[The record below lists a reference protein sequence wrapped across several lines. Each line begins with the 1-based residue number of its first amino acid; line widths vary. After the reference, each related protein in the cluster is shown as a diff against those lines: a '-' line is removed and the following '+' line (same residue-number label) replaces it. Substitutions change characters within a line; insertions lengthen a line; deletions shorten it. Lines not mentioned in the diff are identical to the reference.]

1 MPIDLMQAG
10 RVLLHDLFFRLRTLM
25 RRPAAESELD
35 EELRFHLERQ
45 IEKYV
50 KSGMSEAE
58 AIRRARLEFGG
69 LDQVKNECR
78 EARGLSFIE
87 TLVQDLHYSAR
98 TLLHSPAF
106 TACAVLTLAL
116 GIGANT
122 AIFSVVNTVL
132 LNPLPYPNPQELLAA
147 RQNESLANLKDM
159 QRQTHSFASSGGI
172 NITPLDFTGNGEPVR
187 VHGAYVDAGLL
198 ATLGVQPMLGR
209 WISAEE
215 DVKGGARNV
224 VLSYPF
230 WRDFLAADPN
240 VLGRAIRLS
249 DETYTVIG
257 VMPRNF
263 TLPREL
269 ADVFVSLWAG
279 YPDAAPERGVHFM
292 HTYWRLKPAATLAQ
306 AQAEITES
314 DHRLAEDFPDTERER
329 GTVLM
334 PLHEFL
340 VGNVR
345 PALLILFGA
354 VGLVLLIAC
363 ANFAML
369 LMARAVARQRELMIR
384 ASLGAGNG
392 RLIRQRL
399 TESTLLA
406 LLGGAAGLVA
416 ATAGTTLLLALK
428 PAELRRLDAIPMD
441 VRVFLFVFVISL
453 LTGLLFGLLPAWS
466 ASRGDIAEA
475 LRENQR
481 TTATGVSRSPLRS
494 FLVTGELALA
504 LILLA
509 GAGLLIKGFLR
520 LRSVDPGFNPA
531 NVITMYLQLPGTR
544 YPKIPLQTNFRR
556 ELLARINAFPGVE
569 AAMISDLPLAGN
581 FVGHRV
587 LVDGQPPPATGSEP
601 LVQTLSVMG
610 NYFGVMQIPIRAGRD
625 FSAMDREG
633 QPRVAIVNETF
644 ARQLLPGQNVIGTRI
659 DWARSNEPHQWMT
672 IVGLAGD
679 VKHSG
684 LNQPVDPAVY
694 APFSQ
699 NDEAWRKF
707 MTLVIRTRVPA
718 ASLVEDVKKQVWS
731 LDSQIPIS
739 SIQSMD
745 DLLAV
750 SVAQERFNMLLL
762 ACFAALAVTLAA
774 VGIYGMVAYRVN
786 QRTQEIGVYM
796 ALGAQ
801 HRDVL
806 RLVMKDG
813 VKLGLLGIALGLA
826 GALALTR
833 VMVRLLFE
841 VKPGD
846 PATLI
851 GVAVL
856 LAAVAMLA
864 CYIPAR
870 RALSIHPM
878 TALRRE

>member
-1 MPIDLMQAG
+1 
-10 RVLLHDLFFRLRTLM
+10 M
-25 RRPAAESELD
+25 RHPAVENELD
-35 EELRFHLERQ
+35 DELRFHLERQ
-45 IEKYV
+45 IDKYV
-50 KSGMSEAE
+50 RSGMSEAE
-58 AIRRARLEFGG
+58 ALRRARLEFGG

-78 EARGLSFIE
+78 EARGVSFVE
-87 TLVQDLHYSAR
+87 TLAQDLHYSAR

-106 TACAVLTLAL
+106 TASAVLTLAL

-132 LNPLPYPNPQELLAA
+132 LSPLPYPNSQELLAA

-159 QRQTHSFASSGGI
+159 QRQTHSFASSGGV
-172 NITPLDFTGNGEPVR
+172 NITPMDFTGNGEPVR
-187 VHGAYVDAGLL
+187 AHAAYVDAGLL
-198 ATLGVQPMLGR
+198 PTLGVQPMLGR
-209 WISAEE
+209 WILASE
-215 DVKGGARNV
+215 DVKGGPRNV
-224 VLSYPF
+224 LVSYPF
-230 WRDFLAADPN
+230 WRDFLGGDPH

-249 DETYTVIG
+249 DKSYTVIG

-279 YPDAAPERGVHFM
+279 YPEAAPERGVHFM
-292 HTYWRLKPAATLAQ
+292 HTYWRLKPGVSLAQ
-306 AQAEITES
+306 AQAEIAEA
-314 DHRLAEDFPDTERER
+314 DHRLAEEFPDTERER
-329 GTVLM
+329 GTLLM
-334 PLHEFL
+334 PLHERL

-384 ASLGAGNG
+384 ASLGARNG

-406 LLGGAAGLVA
+406 LAGGAAGLMA
-416 ATAGTTLLLALK
+416 AKAGTTLLLALK
-428 PAELRRLDAIPMD
+428 PAELRRFDAIPMD
-441 VRVFLFVFVISL
+441 ARVFLFVFAISL

-466 ASRGDIAEA
+466 ACRGDIAEA
-475 LRENQR
+475 LRENAR

-494 FLVTGELALA
+494 LLVTAEFALA

-509 GAGLLIKGFLR
+509 GAGLLIRGFLR

-544 YPKIPLQTNFRR
+544 YPQIPLQTNFRR
-556 ELLARINAFPGVE
+556 ELLSRINEFPGVE

-581 FVGHRV
+581 YVAHRV
-587 LVDGQPPPATGSEP
+587 LIDGHSMPAVGAEP
-601 LVQTLSVMG
+601 EVQTLSVMG
-610 NYFGVMQIPIRAGRD
+610 DYFGVMQIPIRVGHD

-633 QPRVAIVNETF
+633 QPRVAIVNEAF
-644 ARQLLPGQNVIGTRI
+644 VRQLLPGQNPIGLRI
-659 DWARSNEPHQWMT
+659 DWARSNPHEWMT
-672 IVGLAGD
+672 IIGVAGD

-707 MTLVIRTRVPA
+707 MTLVIRTRVPVA
-718 ASLVEDVKKQVWS
+718 GLVEDVKKQVWN
-731 LDSQIPIS
+731 LDSQIALS

-750 SVAQERFNMLLL
+750 SVAQQRFNMLLL
-762 ACFAALAVTLAA
+762 GSFAVLAVALAG

-786 QRTQEIGVYM
+786 QRTHEIGVYM

-813 VKLGLLGIALGLA
+813 VKLSLLGIVLGLA
-826 GALALTR
+826 GAIALTR
-833 VMVRLLFE
+833 VMVSVLFE
-841 VKPGD
+841 VKPTD

-851 GVAVL
+851 GVALL
-856 LAAVAMLA
+856 LAAVAILA
-864 CYIPAR
+864 GYIPAR

>member
-1 MPIDLMQAG
+1 M
-10 RVLLHDLFFRLRTLM
+10 LLHDLLFRLRTLM
-25 RRPAAESELD
+25 RRPAAENELD
-35 EELRFHLERQ
+35 DELRFHLERQ
-45 IEKYV
+45 TEKYMR
-50 KSGMSEAE
+50 SGMTEAE
-58 AIRRARLEFGG
+58 AVRRVRLEFGG

-78 EARGLSFIE
+78 EARGVSFVE
-87 TLVQDLHYSAR
+87 SLVQDLHYAAR

-122 AIFSVVNTVL
+122 AIFSIVNRVL
-132 LNPLPYPNPQELLAA
+132 LNPLPYRNSQELLAA
-147 RQNESLANLKDM
+147 RQNDSLPNLEDM
-159 QRQTHSFASSGGI
+159 QRETKSFASSGGI
-172 NITPLDFTGNGEPVR
+172 NIEPMDFTGKGEPVR
-187 VHGAYVDAGLL
+187 VHGAYVDAGLFV
-198 ATLGVQPMLGR
+198 TLGIQPMLGR
-209 WISAEE
+209 WISADE
-215 DVKGGARNV
+215 DVKGGPRNA
-224 VLSYPF
+224 VLSYSF
-230 WRDFLAADPN
+230 WRDFMGADPN

-249 DETYTVIG
+249 DDSYTVIG
-257 VMPRNF
+257 VMPRDF
-263 TLPREL
+263 TLPKEL
-269 ADVFVSLWAG
+269 ADVFVSLWVA
-279 YPDAAPERGVHFM
+279 YPDAAAERDVHFM
-292 HTYWRLKPAATLAQ
+292 HTYWRLKPGVPLAE
-306 AQAEITES
+306 AQAEIAQV
-314 DHRLAEDFPDTERER
+314 DHRLAEAFPDSEKER
-329 GTVLM
+329 GTVLI
-334 PLHEFL
+334 PLHEWL

-384 ASLGAGNG
+384 ASLGARSS

-406 LLGGAAGLVA
+406 LVGGAAGLMA
-416 ATAGTTLLLALK
+416 AKVGTTLLLALK
-428 PAELRRLDAIPMD
+428 PAELHRLDAIPMD
-441 VRVFLFVFVISL
+441 ARVFLFVFAISL

-466 ASRGDIAEA
+466 ASRGDLTEA
-475 LRENQR
+475 LRENAR
-481 TTATGVSRSPLRS
+481 TAATGVSRSPLRS

-520 LRSVDPGFNPA
+520 LRSVDPGFSPA
-531 NVITMYLQLPGTR
+531 NVITMYLQLPETR
-544 YPKIPLQTNFRR
+544 YPQFSEQTNFRR
-556 ELLARINAFPGVE
+556 ELLARINSFPGVE
-569 AAMISDLPLAGN
+569 AAMITDLPLAGN
-581 FVGHRV
+581 YVGHRV
-587 LVDGQPPPATGSEP
+587 VINGRPMPAVGAEP
-601 LVQTLSVMG
+601 EVQTLSVMG
-610 NYFGVMQIPIRAGRD
+610 DYFGVMQIPVRAGRD
-625 FSAMDREG
+625 FSAMDRER

-644 ARQLLPGQNVIGTRI
+644 VRQLLPGQSPIGIRI
-659 DWARSNEPHQWMT
+659 DWAGNEPHEWMT
-672 IVGLAGD
+672 IIGVAGD

-707 MTLVIRTRVPA
+707 MTLAIRTRVPVA
-718 ASLVEDVKKQVWS
+718 GLVEDVKNQVWS
-731 LDSQIPIS
+731 LDSQIPVS
-739 SIQSMD
+739 GIQSMD

-762 ACFAALAVTLAA
+762 ASFAALAVALAG

-786 QRTQEIGVYM
+786 QRTHEIGVYM

-806 RLVMKDG
+806 RLVMKDV
-813 VKLGLLGIALGLA
+813 VKLGLLGIVLGLA
-826 GALALTR
+826 GAMAVTR
-833 VMVRLLFE
+833 LMVSVLFE
-841 VKPGD
+841 VKPTD

-851 GVAVL
+851 GVALL

-870 RALSIHPM
+870 RALRIHPM

>member
-1 MPIDLMQAG
+1 
-10 RVLLHDLFFRLRTLM
+10 M
-25 RRPAAESELD
+25 RRPAAENELND
-35 EELRFHLERQ
+35 ELRFHLERQ
-45 IEKYV
+45 TDKYV
-50 KSGMSEAE
+50 RSGMSHTEAL
-58 AIRRARLEFGG
+58 RRARLEFGG

-78 EARGLSFIE
+78 EARGVSFVE

-106 TACAVLTLAL
+106 TTCAVLTLAL

-122 AIFSVVNTVL
+122 AIFSVVNRVL

-147 RQNESLANLKDM
+147 RQNDSLPNLKDI
-159 QRQTHSFASSGGI
+159 QRQTSAFASSGGI
-172 NITPLDFTGNGEPVR
+172 NIAPMDFTGNGEPVR
-187 VHGAYVDAGLL
+187 VHAASVDAGLL

-209 WISAEE
+209 WIAADE
-215 DVKGGARNV
+215 DVKGGPRNV

-230 WRDFLAADPN
+230 WRDFLGADPH

-249 DETYTVIG
+249 DKTYTVIG

-279 YPDAAPERGVHFM
+279 YPEDAPDRDVHSM
-292 HTYWRLKPAATLAQ
+292 HTYWRLKPGVPLAQ
-306 AQAEITES
+306 AQAEIAQA
-314 DHRLAEDFPDTERER
+314 DHRLAEAFPDTERKR
-329 GTVLM
+329 ATVLM
-334 PLHEFL
+334 PLQEWL
-340 VGNVR
+340 VGDVR

-369 LMARAVARQRELMIR
+369 LMARAVTRQRELMIR
-384 ASLGAGNG
+384 ASLGARNG

-406 LLGGAAGLVA
+406 LVGGAAGLMA
-416 ATAGTTLLLALK
+416 AKAGTTLLLALR

-441 VRVFLFVFVISL
+441 ARVFLFVFAISL

-475 LRENQR
+475 LRENAR

-494 FLVTGELALA
+494 FLVTAELAMA

-544 YPKIPLQTNFRR
+544 YPQIPLQTNFRR
-556 ELLARINAFPGVE
+556 ELLGRINSFPGVE
-569 AAMISDLPLAGN
+569 AAMITDLPLAGN
-581 FVGHRV
+581 YVGHRV
-587 LVDGQPPPATGSEP
+587 VIDRQPTRVVGTEP
-601 LVQTLSVMG
+601 EVQTLSVMG
-610 NYFGVMQIPIRAGRD
+610 NYFGVMQIPLRSGRD
-625 FSAMDREG
+625 FCTMDREQ
-633 QPRVAIVNETF
+633 QPRVAIVNEAF
-644 ARQLLPGQNVIGTRI
+644 VRQLLPGQNPIGTRI
-659 DWARSNEPHQWMT
+659 DWAGNEPHEWMT
-672 IVGLAGD
+672 IVGVAGD

-694 APFSQ
+694 SPFSQ

-707 MTLVIRTRVPA
+707 MTLVIRTRV
-718 ASLVEDVKKQVWS
+718 SVGGLVEDVKKQVWS
-731 LDSQIPIS
+731 LDKQIPLS
-739 SIQSMD
+739 GIQSMD

-750 SVAQERFNMLLL
+750 SVAQQRFNMLLL
-762 ACFAALAVTLAA
+762 GIFAALAVALAG

-786 QRTQEIGVYM
+786 QRTHEIGVYM

-813 VKLGLLGIALGLA
+813 VKLGLLGIVLGLA
-826 GALALTR
+826 GAIALTR
-833 VMVRLLFE
+833 VMVSLLFE
-841 VKPGD
+841 VKPTD

-851 GVAVL
+851 GVALL

>member
-1 MPIDLMQAG
+1 
-10 RVLLHDLFFRLRTLM
+10 M
-25 RRPAAESELD
+25 RHPAVENELD
-35 EELRFHLERQ
+35 DELRFHLERET
-45 IEKYV
+45 EKYV

-58 AIRRARLEFGG
+58 ALRRARLEFGG

-78 EARGLSFIE
+78 EARGVSFIE

-132 LNPLPYPNPQELLAA
+132 LNPLPYPNPQELVAA
-147 RQNESLANLKDM
+147 RPNDSLPNLKDM
-159 QRQTHSFASSGGI
+159 QRQTNAFASSGGV
-172 NITPLDFTGNGEPVR
+172 NISPMDFTGNGEPAR
-187 VHGAYVDAGLL
+187 VHAAWVDGSLF
-198 ATLGVQPMLGR
+198 ATLGVKPMLGR
-209 WISAEE
+209 WISTDE
-215 DVKGGARNV
+215 DVKGGPRNV

-230 WRDFLAADPN
+230 WRDFLGSDPH
-240 VLGRAIRLS
+240 VLGKAIRLS
-249 DETYTVIG
+249 DNSYTVIG

-269 ADVFVSLWAG
+269 ADVFLALWAG
-279 YPDAAPERGVHFM
+279 YPEAAPERDVHFM
-292 HTYWRLKPAATLAQ
+292 HTYWRLKPGVPLAQ
-306 AQAEITES
+306 AQSEITQA
-314 DHRLAEDFPDTERER
+314 DHRLAEAFPDTERER
-329 GTVLM
+329 GTLLI
-334 PLHEFL
+334 PLQEWL

-369 LMARAVARQRELMIR
+369 LMARAAARQRELMIR
-384 ASLGAGNG
+384 ASLGARNG

-406 LLGGAAGLVA
+406 LVGGAVGLLA
-416 ATAGTTLLLALK
+416 AKAGTTFLLALR
-428 PAELRRLDAIPMD
+428 PAELRRLDAVQMD
-441 VRVFLFVFVISL
+441 VRVFLFVFAVSL

-466 ASRGDIAEA
+466 ASRGDMAEA
-475 LRENQR
+475 LRENAR
-481 TTATGVSRSPLRS
+481 TAATGVSRSPLRS
-494 FLVTGELALA
+494 FLVTAELALA

-544 YPKIPLQTNFRR
+544 YPQIPMQTNFRR
-556 ELLARINAFPGVE
+556 ELLARINAFPGVG
-569 AAMISDLPLAGN
+569 AAMITDLPLAGN
-581 FVGHRV
+581 YVGHRV
-587 LVDGQPPPATGSEP
+587 VIDGQPIPAVGAEP
-601 LVQTLSVMG
+601 MVQTLSVMG
-610 NYFGVMQIPIRAGRD
+610 SYFGVMQIPVRAGRD
-625 FSAMDREG
+625 FSATDREG

-644 ARQLLPGQNVIGTRI
+644 ARQLLPGQDPIGLRI
-659 DWARSNEPHQWMT
+659 DWAGNKPHEWMT
-672 IVGLAGD
+672 IIGVTGD

-707 MTLVIRTRVPA
+707 MTLVVRTRGPE

-731 LDSQIPIS
+731 LDSQIPVS
-739 SIQSMD
+739 GIQSMD
-745 DLLAV
+745 DLLAL

-762 ACFAALAVTLAA
+762 GIFAALAVALAA

-786 QRTQEIGVYM
+786 QRTHEIGVYM

-813 VKLGLLGIALGLA
+813 LKLGLLGIVLGLG
-826 GALALTR
+826 GAIALTR
-833 VMVRLLFE
+833 AMVSLLFE
-841 VKPGD
+841 VKPTD

-851 GVAVL
+851 AVALL
-856 LAAVAMLA
+856 LASVAMLA

>member
-1 MPIDLMQAG
+1 M
-10 RVLLHDLFFRLRTLM
+10 LLHDLIFRLRSLM
-25 RRPAAESELD
+25 RHSAAENEL
-35 EELRFHLERQ
+35 ENELRFHLERQ
-45 IEKYV
+45 ADKYV
-50 KSGMSEAE
+50 KSGMSQAE
-58 AIRRARLEFGG
+58 AMRRARLEFGG

-78 EARGLSFIE
+78 EVRGVSLAE

-122 AIFSVVNTVL
+122 AIFSVVNQVL
-132 LNPLPYPNPQELLAA
+132 LNPLPYPNPEELLAA
-147 RQNESLANLKDM
+147 RKNDSLPNLQDI
-159 QRQTHSFASSGGI
+159 QRQTNSFASSGGI
-172 NITPLDFTGNGEPVR
+172 NITPMDFSGTGEPVR
-187 VHGAYVDAGLL
+187 VHGAYVDAGLF
-198 ATLGVQPMLGR
+198 ATLGVRPMLGR
-209 WISAEE
+209 LISAEE
-215 DVKGGARNV
+215 DVKGGPKNV

-230 WRDFLAADPN
+230 WRDFLGSDPH
-240 VLGRAIRLS
+240 VLGKAIWLS
-249 DETYTVIG
+249 DSSYTVIG
-257 VMPRNF
+257 VMPKDF
-263 TLPREL
+263 TLPKEV
-269 ADVFVSLWAG
+269 ADVFVSLWVA
-279 YPDAAPERGVHFM
+279 YPDAAAERDVHFM
-292 HTYWRLKPAATLAQ
+292 HTYWRLQPGVRLAQ
-306 AQAEITES
+306 AQAEIARVDHWLSQEFPQTEK
-314 DHRLAEDFPDTERER
+314 ERS
-329 GTVLM
+329 TILI
-334 PLHEFL
+334 PLHDWL
-340 VGNVR
+340 VGDVR

-354 VGLVLLIAC
+354 VGLVLVIAC

-384 ASLGAGNG
+384 ASLGARNG

-406 LLGGAAGLVA
+406 LVGGAAGLLA
-416 ATAGTTLLLALK
+416 AKAGTTLLLALK
-428 PAELRRLDAIPMD
+428 PVELRLFGAIHMNA
-441 VRVFLFVFVISL
+441 RVFIFVFAVSL
-453 LTGLLFGLLPAWS
+453 VTGLLFGLLPAWS
-466 ASRGDIAEA
+466 ASRDDIAEA
-475 LRENQR
+475 LRENAR
-481 TTATGVSRSPLRS
+481 TTATRVTRSPLRS
-494 FLVTGELALA
+494 VLVTAELALA

-544 YPKIPLQTNFRR
+544 YPHIPMQTNFRR
-556 ELLARINAFPGVE
+556 ELLARINALPGVE
-569 AAMISDLPLAGN
+569 AAMVSDLPLAGN
-581 FVGHRV
+581 YVGHRV
-587 LVDGQPPPATGSEP
+587 VVDGQATRAEGTEP

-610 NYFGVMQIPIRAGRD
+610 EYFGVMQIPIRNGRD
-625 FSAMDREG
+625 FAAMDREG
-633 QPRVAIVNETF
+633 QPRVAIVNEEF
-644 ARQLLPGQNVIGTRI
+644 VRELLPGQNPIGTRI
-659 DWARSNEPHQWMT
+659 DWARSNEPHEWMT
-672 IVGLAGD
+672 VIGVAGD

-707 MTLVIRTRVPA
+707 MTLVIRTRLPEAGV
-718 ASLVEDVKKQVWS
+718 VEDVKKQVWS
-731 LDSQIPIS
+731 LDSQIPVS

-750 SVAQERFNMLLL
+750 SVAQQRFNMLLL
-762 ACFAALAVTLAA
+762 GSFAALAVALAG

-786 QRTQEIGVYM
+786 QRTHEIGVYM

-813 VKLGLLGIALGLA
+813 VKLGLLGIVLGLA
-826 GALALTR
+826 GATALTR
-833 VMVRLLFE
+833 AMVSVLFE
-841 VKPGD
+841 VKPTD

>member
-1 MPIDLMQAG
+1 M
-10 RVLLHDLFFRLRTLM
+10 LLHDLLFRLRTLM
-25 RRPAAESELD
+25 RRRATENELED
-35 EELRFHLERQ
+35 ELRFHLERQ
-45 IEKYV
+45 TDKYV
-50 KSGMSEAE
+50 RSGMSEAE
-58 AIRRARLEFGG
+58 AVRRARLEFGG

-78 EARGLSFIE
+78 EARGVSFVE
-87 TLVQDLHYSAR
+87 SLAQDLHYAAR
-98 TLLHSPAF
+98 TLLHSPGF

-132 LNPLPYPNPQELLAA
+132 LNPLPYRNPQELLAA
-147 RQNESLANLKDM
+147 RPNDSLANLEDI
-159 QRQTHSFASSGGI
+159 QRQTNSFVSSGGV
-172 NITPLDFTGNGEPVR
+172 NIEPMDFTGNGEPVR
-187 VHGAYVDAGLL
+187 VHGAYVDAGLF
-198 ATLGVQPMLGR
+198 ATLGIQPMLGR
-209 WISAEE
+209 WISADEG
-215 DVKGGARNV
+215 VKGGPRNV
-224 VLSYPF
+224 VVSYPF
-230 WRDFLAADPN
+230 WRDFLGRDPH
-240 VLGRAIRLS
+240 VLGKAIRLS
-249 DETYTVIG
+249 DNSYTVIG
-257 VMPRNF
+257 VMPKDF
-263 TLPREL
+263 TLPKEL
-269 ADVFVSLWAG
+269 ADVFVSLWVA
-279 YPDAAPERGVHFM
+279 YPDAAAERDVHFM
-292 HTYWRLKPAATLAQ
+292 HTYWRLKPGVPLAQ
-306 AQAEITES
+306 ARAEIAQA
-314 DHRLAEDFPDTERER
+314 DHRLAETFPDTERER

-334 PLHEFL
+334 PLQEWL
-340 VGNVR
+340 VGDVR
-345 PALLILFGA
+345 SALLILFGA

-369 LMARAVARQRELMIR
+369 LMARAVTRQRELMIR
-384 ASLGAGNG
+384 ASLGARNS

-406 LLGGAAGLVA
+406 LVGGAAGLMA
-416 ATAGTTLLLALK
+416 AKAGTTLLLALR

-441 VRVFLFVFVISL
+441 ARVFVFVFAISL
-453 LTGLLFGLLPAWS
+453 LTGLLFGLMPAWS

-475 LRENQR
+475 LRENAR
-481 TTATGVSRSPLRS
+481 TTATGVSRNALRS
-494 FLVTGELALA
+494 FLVTAELALA

-509 GAGLLIKGFLR
+509 GAGLLIKGFMR
-520 LRSVDPGFNPA
+520 LRSVDPGFNPT

-544 YPKIPLQTNFRR
+544 YPQIPLQTNFRR
-556 ELLARINAFPGVE
+556 ELLSRINAFPGVE
-569 AAMISDLPLAGN
+569 AAMITDLPLAGN
-581 FVGHRV
+581 YVGHRV
-587 LVDGQPPPATGSEP
+587 VVDGQPTPAVGAEP
-601 LVQTLSVMG
+601 EVQTLSVMG
-610 NYFGVMQIPIRAGRD
+610 KYFGVMQIPIRSGRD

-644 ARQLLPGQNVIGTRI
+644 VRQLLPGQNAIGTRI
-659 DWARSNEPHQWMT
+659 DWARSNEPHEWMT
-672 IVGLAGD
+672 IVGVAGD

-707 MTLVIRTRVPA
+707 MTLVIRTRVPVA
-718 ASLVEDVKKQVWS
+718 GLVEDVKKQVWS
-731 LDSQIPIS
+731 LDSQIPVS

-750 SVAQERFNMLLL
+750 SVAQQRFNMLLL
-762 ACFAALAVTLAA
+762 GSFAALAVALAG

-786 QRTQEIGVYM
+786 QRTHEIGVYM

-813 VKLGLLGIALGLA
+813 VKLGLLGILFGLA
-826 GALALTR
+826 GAIALTR
-833 VMVRLLFE
+833 VMVSLLFE
-841 VKPGD
+841 VKPTD

-851 GVAVL
+851 GVALL

>member
-1 MPIDLMQAG
+1 
-10 RVLLHDLFFRLRTLM
+10 VLLHDLLFRLRTLM
-25 RRPAAESELD
+25 RHSAAENELD
-35 EELRFHLERQ
+35 DELRFHLER
-45 IEKYV
+45 ETDKYV
-50 KSGMSEAE
+50 RSGMSEAE
-58 AIRRARLEFGG
+58 AVRRARLEFGG

-78 EARGLSFIE
+78 EARGVSFVE

-122 AIFSVVNTVL
+122 AIFSVVNRVL

-147 RQNESLANLKDM
+147 RHNDSLPNLKDI
-159 QRQTHSFASSGGI
+159 QRQTNSFASSGGI
-172 NITPLDFTGNGEPVR
+172 NIEPMDFTGNGEPVR
-187 VHGAYVDAGLL
+187 VHAAYVDAGLF

-209 WISAEE
+209 WISADE
-215 DVKGGARNV
+215 DVKGGPRNV
-224 VLSYPF
+224 VVSYPF
-230 WRDFLAADPN
+230 WRDFLGGDPY
-240 VLGRAIRLS
+240 VLGKAIRLS
-249 DETYTVIG
+249 DNSYTVIG
-257 VMPRNF
+257 VMPRGF

-269 ADVFVSLWAG
+269 ADVFVSLWVA
-279 YPDAAPERGVHFM
+279 YPGAAPERGVHFM
-292 HTYWRLKPAATLAQ
+292 HTYWRLKPGVPLAQ
-306 AQAEITES
+306 AQAEIAQA
-314 DHRLAEDFPDTERER
+314 DHRLAEEFPDTEKER
-329 GTVLM
+329 GTLLI
-334 PLHEFL
+334 PLHEWL
-340 VGNVR
+340 VGDVR
-345 PALLILFGA
+345 SALLILFGA

-384 ASLGAGNG
+384 ASLGARNR

-406 LLGGAAGLVA
+406 LVGGATGLMVA
-416 ATAGTTLLLALK
+416 KASTTLLLALK
-428 PAELRRLDAIPMD
+428 PAELRSFGAIHMDA
-441 VRVFLFVFVISL
+441 RVFMFVFAISL

-475 LRENQR
+475 LRENAR
-481 TTATGVSRSPLRS
+481 STTSTGLSRNLLRS
-494 FLVTGELALA
+494 FLVTAELALA

-509 GAGLLIKGFLR
+509 GAGLMIKGFLR

-544 YPKIPLQTNFRR
+544 YPRIPLQTNFRR
-556 ELLARINAFPGVE
+556 ELLARINSFPGVE
-569 AAMISDLPLAGN
+569 AAMITDLPLAGN
-581 FVGHRV
+581 YVDHRV
-587 LVDGQPPPATGSEP
+587 VIDGRQTPAVGTEP
-601 LVQTLSVMG
+601 EVQTLSVMG
-610 NYFGVMQIPIRAGRD
+610 NYFGVMQIPIRSGRD
-625 FSAMDREG
+625 FRAMDREQ
-633 QPRVAIVNETF
+633 QPRVAIVNEAF
-644 ARQLLPGQNVIGTRI
+644 VRQLLPGQNPIGTRI
-659 DWARSNEPHQWMT
+659 DWARSNEPHEWMT
-672 IVGLAGD
+672 IIGLAGD

-699 NDEAWRKF
+699 NDEAWRKW
-707 MTLVIRTRVPA
+707 MTLVLRTRVPIA
-718 ASLVEDVKKQVWS
+718 GLVEDVKKQVWS
-731 LDSQIPIS
+731 LDSQIPVS
-739 SIQSMD
+739 GIQSMD

-762 ACFAALAVTLAA
+762 GSFAALAVALAG

-786 QRTQEIGVYM
+786 QRTHEIGVYV

-801 HRDVL
+801 HRHVL

-813 VKLGLLGIALGLA
+813 VKLGLLGIVLGLA
-826 GALALTR
+826 GAIALTR
-833 VMVRLLFE
+833 VMVSLLFE
-841 VKPGD
+841 VNPTD

-851 GVAVL
+851 GVALL

>member
-1 MPIDLMQAG
+1 MS
-10 RVLLHDLFFRLRTLM
+10 LHDLLFRLRSLM
-25 RRPAAESELD
+25 RHPAAENELND
-35 EELRFHLERQ
+35 ELRFHLERLTD
-45 IEKYV
+45 KYV
-50 KSGMSEAE
+50 RSGMSESE
-58 AIRRARLEFGG
+58 ALRRARLEFGG

-78 EARGLSFIE
+78 QARGVSFVE
-87 TLVQDLHYSAR
+87 SLVQDLHYSAR

-147 RQNESLANLKDM
+147 RQNDSLANLKDV
-159 QRQTHSFASSGGI
+159 QRQTHSCASSGGV
-172 NITPLDFTGNGEPVR
+172 NISPMDFTGNGEPVR
-187 VHGAYVDAGLL
+187 VHGAWVDGGLFP
-198 ATLGVQPMLGR
+198 TLGVQPMLGH
-209 WISAEE
+209 WISADE
-215 DVKGGARNV
+215 DVKGGPPNV

-230 WRDFLAADPN
+230 WRDFLGGDPH

-249 DETYTVIG
+249 DKTYTIIG

-269 ADVFVSLWAG
+269 ADVFVSLWAA
-279 YPDAAPERGVHFM
+279 YPEAAPERGVHFM
-292 HTYWRLKPAATLAQ
+292 HTYWRLKRGATLAQ
-306 AQAEITES
+306 AQAEIAQA
-314 DHRLAEDFPDTERER
+314 DQRLAEAFPDTERER
-329 GTVLM
+329 GTILM
-334 PLHEFL
+334 PLHERL
-340 VGNVR
+340 VGDVR

-369 LMARAVARQRELMIR
+369 LMARAVTRQRELMIR
-384 ASLGAGNG
+384 ASLGARNS

-406 LLGGAAGLVA
+406 LVGGAAGLISA
-416 ATAGTTLLLALK
+416 KAGTTLLLALK
-428 PAELRRLDAIPMD
+428 PEELHRLDAIPMD
-441 VRVFLFVFVISL
+441 ARVFLFVFAISL

-475 LRENQR
+475 LRENAR

-494 FLVTGELALA
+494 FLVTAELALA

-544 YPKIPLQTNFRR
+544 YPQIQLQTNFRR
-556 ELLARINAFPGVE
+556 ELLAQINALPRVE
-569 AAMISDLPLAGN
+569 AAMITDLPLAGN
-581 FVGHRV
+581 DVDHRV
-587 LVDGQPPPATGSEP
+587 VIDGQPTVTVGTEP

-610 NYFGVMQIPIRAGRD
+610 DYFDVMRIPVREGRD
-625 FSAMDREG
+625 FSEMDREQ
-633 QPRVAIVNETF
+633 QPRVVIVNEAF
-644 ARQLLPGQNVIGTRI
+644 VRQLLPGQNPIGTRI
-659 DWARSNEPHQWMT
+659 DWARNEAHEWMT
-672 IVGLAGD
+672 IVGVAGD
-679 VKHSG
+679 VKHFG

-694 APFSQ
+694 EPFSQ
-699 NDEAWRKF
+699 NDEAWRKW
-707 MTLVIRTRVPA
+707 MTLVIRTRAPA
-718 ASLVEDVKKQVWS
+718 AALVENVKKQVWS

-750 SVAQERFNMLLL
+750 SVAQQRFNMLLFGI
-762 ACFAALAVTLAA
+762 FAALAVALAG

-786 QRTQEIGVYM
+786 QRTHEIGVYM

-806 RLVMKDG
+806 RMVMKDG
-813 VKLGLLGIALGLA
+813 VKLGLLGIVLGLA

-833 VMVRLLFE
+833 LMVSLLFE
-841 VKPGD
+841 VKPTD

-851 GVAVL
+851 GVALL

>member
-1 MPIDLMQAG
+1 M
-10 RVLLHDLFFRLRTLM
+10 LLHNLLFRLRNLM
-25 RRPAAESELD
+25 RHAATESELD
-35 EELRFHLERQ
+35 DELGFHLEQ
-45 IEKYV
+45 QTDKYV
-50 KSGMSEAE
+50 RSGMSEAE
-58 AIRRARLEFGG
+58 ALRRARLEFGG

-78 EARGLSFIE
+78 EARGVSFVE
-87 TLVQDLHYSAR
+87 SSVQDLHYAAR

-106 TACAVLTLAL
+106 TACSVLTLAL

-147 RQNESLANLKDM
+147 RQNDSLPNLEDI
-159 QRQTHSFASSGGI
+159 QRHTNSFAGSGGV
-172 NITPLDFTGNGEPVR
+172 NISPMDFTGTGEPVR
-187 VHGAYVDAGLL
+187 VHGAYVDAGLF
-198 ATLGVQPMLGR
+198 ATLSVQPMLGR
-209 WISAEE
+209 LISADE
-215 DVKGGARNV
+215 DVKGGPRNV

-230 WRDFLAADPN
+230 WRDSLGSDPH
-240 VLGRAIRLS
+240 VLGKAIRLS
-249 DETYTVIG
+249 DNSYTVIG
-257 VMPRNF
+257 VMRPDF
-263 TLPREL
+263 TLPKEL
-269 ADVFVSLWAG
+269 ADVFVSLWAA
-279 YPDAAPERGVHFM
+279 YPDAASERDVHFM
-292 HTYWRLKPAATLAQ
+292 HTYWRLKPGVPLAQ
-306 AQAEITES
+306 AQAEIAQV
-314 DHRLAEDFPDTERER
+314 DHRLAEEFPDSER
-329 GTVLM
+329 GRGTLLI
-334 PLHEFL
+334 PLHEWL
-340 VGNVR
+340 VGDVR

-369 LMARAVARQRELMIR
+369 LMARAVARQRELVIR
-384 ASLGAGNG
+384 ASLGARNG

-406 LLGGAAGLVA
+406 LIGGAAGLVA
-416 ATAGTTLLLALK
+416 AKVGTTLLLALK

-441 VRVFLFVFVISL
+441 VRVFLFVFAISL

-475 LRENQR
+475 LRENAR
-481 TTATGVSRSPLRS
+481 STATGVSRSPLRS
-494 FLVTGELALA
+494 LLVISELALA

-531 NVITMYLQLPGTR
+531 NVISMYLQLPGTR
-544 YPKIPLQTNFRR
+544 YPQIALQTNFRR
-556 ELLARINAFPGVE
+556 ELLARINAVPALE
-569 AAMISDLPLAGN
+569 AAMITDLPLAGN
-581 FVGHRV
+581 DVDHRIVIDGRLTVAVG
-587 LVDGQPPPATGSEP
+587 AEP
-601 LVQTLSVMG
+601 EVQTLSVMG
-610 NYFGVMQIPIRAGRD
+610 NYFGVMQIPLRSGRD
-625 FSAMDREG
+625 FRAMDREG

-644 ARQLLPGQNVIGTRI
+644 VRQLLPGQDPIGTRI
-659 DWARSNEPHQWMT
+659 DWARSNEPHEWMT
-672 IVGLAGD
+672 IIGVAGD
-679 VKHSG
+679 VKHFG

-707 MTLVIRTRVPA
+707 MTLVIRTRVPVA
-718 ASLVEDVKKQVWS
+718 GLVENVKKQVWS
-731 LDSQIPIS
+731 LDSQIPVS
-739 SIQSMD
+739 GIQFMD

-750 SVAQERFNMLLL
+750 SVAQQRFNMLLL
-762 ACFAALAVTLAA
+762 GSFAVLAVALAG
-774 VGIYGMVAYRVN
+774 VGIYGVVAYRVN
-786 QRTQEIGVYM
+786 QRTHEIGVYI

-813 VKLGLLGIALGLA
+813 VKLGLLGIVLGLA
-826 GALALTR
+826 GAIALTR
-833 VMVRLLFE
+833 VMVSLLFQ
-841 VKPGD
+841 VKPTD
-846 PATLI
+846 PATLT
-851 GVAVL
+851 GGALL

>member
-1 MPIDLMQAG
+1 M
-10 RVLLHDLFFRLRTLM
+10 LHDLLFRLRTLM
-25 RRPAAESELD
+25 RRPAAENELND
-35 EELRFHLERQ
+35 ELRFHIERQ
-45 IEKYV
+45 TDKYV
-50 KSGMSEAE
+50 KSGMSHAE
-58 AIRRARLEFGG
+58 ALRRARLEFGG

-78 EARGLSFIE
+78 EARGVSLVES
-87 TLVQDLHYSAR
+87 LVQDLHYSAR

-122 AIFSVVNTVL
+122 AIFSVVNQVL

-147 RQNESLANLKDM
+147 RENDSLPNLEDI
-159 QRQTHSFASSGGI
+159 QRQTKSFASSGGI
-172 NITPLDFTGNGEPVR
+172 NIEPMDFSGTGEPVR
-187 VHGAYVDAGLL
+187 VHGAYVDVGLFT
-198 ATLGVQPMLGR
+198 TLDAQPVLGR
-209 WISAEE
+209 LISADE
-215 DVKGGARNV
+215 DVKGGPRNV

-230 WRDFLAADPN
+230 WRDFLGSDPH
-240 VLGRAIRLS
+240 VLGKAIRLS
-249 DETYTVIG
+249 DNSYTVIG
-257 VMPRNF
+257 VMPRDF
-263 TLPREL
+263 TLPKEL
-269 ADVFVSLWAG
+269 ADVFVSLWVG
-279 YPDAAPERGVHFM
+279 YPDAAAERDVHFM
-292 HTYWRLKPAATLAQ
+292 HTYWRLKPGVPLAQ
-306 AQAEITES
+306 AQAEIAQV
-314 DHRLAEDFPDTERER
+314 DRRLAEEFPHTEKER
-329 GTVLM
+329 ATLLI
-334 PLHEFL
+334 PLHEWL
-340 VGNVR
+340 VGDVR

-369 LMARAVARQRELMIR
+369 LMVRAVARQRELVIR
-384 ASLGAGNG
+384 ASLGARNR

-406 LLGGAAGLVA
+406 LVGGAAGLIA
-416 ATAGTTLLLALK
+416 AKAGTTLLLALR

-441 VRVFLFVFVISL
+441 ARVFLFVFAISL

-475 LRENQR
+475 LRENAR
-481 TTATGVSRSPLRS
+481 TTTTGVSRSPLRS
-494 FLVTGELALA
+494 FLVTAELALA

-531 NVITMYLQLPGTR
+531 NVITMYLQLPGSR
-544 YPKIPLQTNFRR
+544 YPQIPMQTNFRR

-569 AAMISDLPLAGN
+569 AAMITDLPLAGN
-581 FVGHRV
+581 YVGHRV
-587 LVDGQPPPATGSEP
+587 VVDGQATRAEGTEP
-601 LVQTLSVMG
+601 VVQTLSVMG
-610 NYFGVMQIPIRAGRD
+610 EFFGVMQIPIRNGRD

-633 QPRVAIVNETF
+633 QPRVAIVNEEF
-644 ARQLLPGQNVIGTRI
+644 VRQLLPGQNAIGTRI
-659 DWARSNEPHQWMT
+659 DWTRSSDPHEWMT
-672 IVGLAGD
+672 IIGVAGD

-707 MTLVIRTRVPA
+707 MTLVIRSRVPE

-731 LDSQIPIS
+731 LDSQIPVS
-739 SIQSMD
+739 GIQSMD

-750 SVAQERFNMLLL
+750 SVAQQRFNMLLL
-762 ACFAALAVTLAA
+762 GSFAALAVALAG
-774 VGIYGMVAYRVN
+774 VGIYGMVAYRVT
-786 QRTQEIGVYM
+786 QRTQEIGVYI

-813 VKLGLLGIALGLA
+813 VKLGLLGIVLGLA
-826 GALALTR
+826 GAVALTR
-833 VMVRLLFE
+833 VMVSVLFE
-841 VKPGD
+841 VKPTD

-851 GVAVL
+851 GVALL
-856 LAAVAMLA
+856 LAVVAMLA

>member
-1 MPIDLMQAG
+1 
-10 RVLLHDLFFRLRTLM
+10 VFLHDLFFRLRTLM
-25 RRPAAESELD
+25 RRPAAENELD
-35 EELRFHLERQ
+35 DELRFHLERQ
-45 IEKYV
+45 TAKYV
-50 KSGMSEAE
+50 KSGMSQAE
-58 AIRRARLEFGG
+58 ALRRVRLEFGG

-78 EARGLSFIE
+78 EARGISLLE

-122 AIFSVVNTVL
+122 AIFSVVNAVL
-132 LNPLPYPNPQELLAA
+132 LNPLPYPNPQELLAG

-159 QRQTHSFASSGGI
+159 QRQTSSFASSGGI
-172 NITPLDFTGNGEPVR
+172 NISPMDFTGNGEPVR
-187 VHGAYVDAGLL
+187 VHGAYVDGGFL

-209 WISAEE
+209 WISPDE
-215 DVKGGARNV
+215 DVKGAPANV

-230 WRDFLAADPN
+230 WRDVLGSDPH
-240 VLGRAIRLS
+240 VLGRAVRLS
-249 DETYTVIG
+249 DKTYTVIG
-257 VMPRNF
+257 VMPRDF
-263 TLPREL
+263 SPPREL
-269 ADVFVSLWAG
+269 ADVFITLWAG

-292 HTYWRLKPAATLAQ
+292 HTYWRLKPGVRLAQ
-306 AQAEITES
+306 AQAEIEQA
-314 DHRLAEDFPDTERER
+314 DHRLAEQFPDTERER
-329 GTVLM
+329 GTVLI
-334 PLHEFL
+334 PLRELL

-345 PALLILFGA
+345 PALLVLFGA

-369 LMARAVARQRELMIR
+369 LMARGVARQRELMIR
-384 ASLGAGNG
+384 ASLGARNG

-406 LLGGAAGLVA
+406 LAGGAVGLVA
-416 ATAGTTLLLALK
+416 AKTGTTLLLALK
-428 PAELRRLDAIPMD
+428 PAELRRLDAITMD
-441 VRVFLFVFVISL
+441 ARVFIFVFAISL

-475 LRENQR
+475 LRENAR

-494 FLVTGELALA
+494 FLVTAELALA

-531 NVITMYLQLPGTR
+531 NVTTMYLQLPGTR
-544 YPKIPLQTNFRR
+544 YPKIPMQNNFRQ
-556 ELLARINAFPGVE
+556 ELLERINAFPGVE
-569 AAMISDLPLAGN
+569 AAMITDLPLAGN
-581 FVGHRV
+581 YVAHRV
-587 LVDGQPPPATGSEP
+587 VVDGQPPPAVGAEP
-601 LVQTLSVMG
+601 LVQVLSVMG
-610 NYFGVMQIPIRAGRD
+610 DYFGVMQIPVRAGRD
-625 FSAMDREG
+625 FTVMDREG
-633 QPRVAIVNETF
+633 QPRVAIVNETLV
-644 ARQLLPGQNVIGTRI
+644 RQLLPGQNPIGRRI
-659 DWARSNEPHQWMT
+659 NWARADDPNDWMT
-672 IVGLAGD
+672 IVGVVGD

-684 LNQPVDPAVY
+684 LNQPVDPALY
-694 APFSQ
+694 SPFSQ
-699 NDEAWRKF
+699 NDEAWRKW
-707 MTLVIRTRVPA
+707 MTLVMRTRLPEA
-718 ASLVEDVKKQVWS
+718 RLVEDVKKQVWS
-731 LDSQIPIS
+731 LDNQIPIS
-739 SIQSMD
+739 DIQSMD

-750 SVAQERFNMLLL
+750 SVAQQRFYMLLL
-762 ACFAALAVTLAA
+762 GSFAALAVALAG

-786 QRTQEIGVYM
+786 QRTHEIGVYM

-806 RLVMKDG
+806 RLVMADG
-813 VKLGLLGIALGLA
+813 VRLALLGIILGLA

-833 VMVRLLFE
+833 VMVSLLFD
-841 VKPGD
+841 VKPTD

-851 GVAVL
+851 GVAML
-856 LAAVAMLA
+856 LAAVATLA

>member
-1 MPIDLMQAG
+1 MS
-10 RVLLHDLFFRLRTLM
+10 LHDLLFRLRTLM
-25 RRPAAESELD
+25 RRPAAENELD
-35 EELRFHLERQ
+35 DELRFHIERQ
-45 IEKYV
+45 TDKYV
-50 KSGMSEAE
+50 KSGMSAAE
-58 AIRRARLEFGG
+58 ALRRARLEFGG
-69 LDQVKNECR
+69 VDQVKNECR
-78 EARGLSFIE
+78 EARGLSFVE

-122 AIFSVVNTVL
+122 AIFSVVNAVL
-132 LNPLPYPNPQELLAA
+132 LNPLPYPNPQQLLAA
-147 RQNESLANLKDM
+147 RQNDALANLKDV
-159 QRQTHSFASSGGI
+159 QRQTHSFTSSGGV
-172 NITPLDFTGNGEPVR
+172 NISPMDFSGNGEPVR
-187 VHGAYVDAGLL
+187 VLGAWVDRGLF

-224 VLSYPF
+224 VLSYLF
-230 WRDFLAADPN
+230 WRDFLGADPH
-240 VLGRAIRLS
+240 VLGKAIRLS
-249 DETYTVIG
+249 DQTYTVIG
-257 VMPRNF
+257 VMPRTF
-263 TLPREL
+263 ALPREP
-269 ADVFVSLWAG
+269 ADVFVSLWAA
-279 YPDAAPERGVHFM
+279 YPEAAPERGVHFM
-292 HTYWRLKPAATLAQ
+292 HTYWRLKPGATLAQ
-306 AQAEITES
+306 AQAEIAQA
-314 DHRLAEDFPDTERER
+314 DHRLADDFPDTERER
-329 GTVLM
+329 GTVLT
-334 PLHEFL
+334 PLHERL

-369 LMARAVARQRELMIR
+369 LMARAVTRQRELMIR
-384 ASLGAGNG
+384 ASLGARNA

-406 LLGGAAGLVA
+406 LVGGAAGLIA
-416 ATAGTTLLLALK
+416 AKAGTTLLLALK
-428 PAELRRLDAIPMD
+428 PEDLRRLDAIPMD
-441 VRVFLFVFVISL
+441 GRVFLFVFAISL
-453 LTGLLFGLLPAWS
+453 VTGLVFGLLPAWS

-475 LRENQR
+475 LRENAR

-494 FLVTGELALA
+494 FLITAELVLA

-544 YPKIPLQTNFRR
+544 YPQIPLQTNFRR
-556 ELLARINAFPGVE
+556 ELLAQINALPGVE

-581 FVGHRV
+581 FVDHRV
-587 LVDGQPPPATGSEP
+587 VVDGQPAPAMGSEP

-625 FSAMDREG
+625 FTAMDREQ
-633 QPRVAIVNETF
+633 QPRVAIVNEVF
-644 ARQLLPGQNVIGTRI
+644 AQQLLPGQNPIGARI
-659 DWARSNEPHQWMT
+659 DWARSETHEWMT
-672 IVGLAGD
+672 IVGVAGD

-707 MTLVIRTRVPA
+707 MTLVIRTRVPIA
-718 ASLVEDVKKQVWS
+718 TMVEDVKKQVWS
-731 LDSQIPIS
+731 LDNQIPIS

-750 SVAQERFNMLLL
+750 SVAQQRFNMLLL
-762 ACFAALAVTLAA
+762 GIFAALAVALAA

-786 QRTQEIGVYM
+786 QRTHEIGVYM

-806 RLVMKDG
+806 HLVMKDG
-813 VKLGLLGIALGLA
+813 VKLGLLGIAFGLA

-833 VMVRLLFE
+833 VMVSVLFD
-841 VKPGD
+841 VKPTD

-851 GVAVL
+851 AVALL
-856 LAAVAMLA
+856 LAAVALLA